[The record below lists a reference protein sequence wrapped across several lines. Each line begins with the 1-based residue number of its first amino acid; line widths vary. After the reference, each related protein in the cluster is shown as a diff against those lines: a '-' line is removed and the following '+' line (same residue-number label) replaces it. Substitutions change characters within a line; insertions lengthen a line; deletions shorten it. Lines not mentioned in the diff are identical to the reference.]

1 MASWSSD
8 AGANSGYVSID
19 ELKARYDLRELIGP
33 HLEKARPVSG
43 GDYLVGCCPFHDDKR
58 PSFIVRKESYA
69 CLSAK
74 CGEWGSVIDWFG
86 HRNSGY
92 SFGELLKLI
101 ANDAPQTAYLPARKP
116 KVKRDVEPLPKPM
129 DIAELGKFPTTRTV
143 LDFCHEKWLLTEQTV
158 KREGIGHDERR
169 NAVVIPVWGESL
181 LDLITLRFRGIRQ
194 KRYWGIDGRNDV
206 YGYGRRWLKGCKHA
220 VVVFGEMT
228 ALFVHQWGFAS
239 FSWTNGCSSFRPY
252 LKGLL
257 SHLQGGV
264 VVPDVGEEEKG
275 LAVAIALGDGWEVA
289 FLDEIWDGEGD
300 IIDWVQSEEGS
311 LNRFCRFLQDN
322 ARMPQ
327 NGIRKYA
334 AALYGEQEW
343 IR

>member
-1 MASWSSD
+1 MPTWSND
-8 AGANSGYVSID
+8 PGNREYVSLD
-19 ELKARYDLRELIGP
+19 ELKARYDLRDLIGP
-33 HLEKARPVSG
+33 HLEKVRPVSG

-58 PSFIVRKESYA
+58 PSFIVRKESYC
-69 CLSAK
+69 CLSAN
-74 CGEWGSVIDWFG
+74 CGEWGSVVDWFS
-86 HRNSGY
+86 HQHPGY
-92 SFGELLKLI
+92 SWGELLRLI
-101 ANDAPQTAYLPARKP
+101 ASDMPQIAHLPARTAKTN
-116 KVKRDVEPLPKPM
+116 RDIEPLPEPM
-129 DIAELGKFPTTRTV
+129 NPLSLEKFNVTQEL
-143 LDFCHEKWLLTEQTV
+143 LDFCQGKSLLSEQTV
-158 KREGIGHDERR
+158 RREGIRHDERR

-181 LDLITLRFRGIRQ
+181 LDLITLRFRGIME
-194 KRYWGIDGRNDV
+194 KRYWGLQGRNDV
-206 YGYGRRWLKGCKHA
+206 YGYGRRWVKHSRHA

-252 LKGLL
+252 LKKLL

-264 VVPDVGEEEKG
+264 VIPDVGEEEKG

-300 IIDWVQSEEGS
+300 IIDWVQSGGGS
-311 LNRFCRFLQDN
+311 LNKFCRFINDN

-327 NGIRKYA
+327 NGIRRYA
-334 AALYGEQEW
+334 AALYGEEEW